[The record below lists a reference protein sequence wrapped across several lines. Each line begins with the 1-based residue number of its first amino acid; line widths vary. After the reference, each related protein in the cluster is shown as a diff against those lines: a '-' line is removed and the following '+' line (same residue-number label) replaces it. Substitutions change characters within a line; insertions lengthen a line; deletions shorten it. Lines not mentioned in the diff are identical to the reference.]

1 MGKAFCERP
10 FALHGQQP
18 EKDKRN
24 VDFPPPEK
32 FLRTSMTDLAFR
44 LIIGNTSSGTRCSN
58 NRNVFLF
65 FYANDECL
73 HVNTTVVF
81 NIVHEHL

>member
-1 MGKAFCERP
+1 
-10 FALHGQQP
+10 
-18 EKDKRN
+18 
-24 VDFPPPEK
+24 
-32 FLRTSMTDLAFR
+32 MTDLAFR